1 MATPPSPRLVSGL
14 LSLAL
19 AVAAAPAVAQDRDGK
34 IEMGGVDIESLLDL
48 SVEAVSRHPER
59 ASAAPAAVFV
69 VTAEDIRRYGF
80 RSLQELLGSVPGL
93 FAYPDDFPQI
103 GVRGMGILGDL
114 TTRILVLVDGHPLN
128 NAMGLDLARG
138 VPVPIDALERV
149 EVIEGPV
156 GSVYGASAF
165 FGVVNLVTSATAR
178 GSEVQV
184 GGQAA
189 QGEVRAGAATAT
201 WRGGVSSA
209 AVLLSAHASAT
220 RGMDWTFPEAA
231 DPPTSVP
238 GGKIEHLDFG
248 DDQSGYLRLGWSAL
262 DARAGCARGWSGL
275 PGQMRPSRDRVL
287 EGLSCLADVSWRW
300 APLDALTLTPR
311 VSVDHVEQRAS
322 RSYTD
327 AGGTSSPYDIGG
339 RDRWY
344 TAELRADWRP
354 VEAVRLDAGLTVQ
367 DHLVQARTSSPV
379 PGLAS
384 LYRHRYR
391 ALNGWLQAEARPV
404 RSLTL
409 DAGLTLTRHSLFHE
423 RVTPRAAVVWQPTG
437 QDTAKAIWSN
447 GFRPPTILEAFVQDD
462 LQLVANPDLRP
473 ERVTSVELGY
483 EHRFAGT
490 ASLAVRLFRNRY
502 RDLIAY
508 EVIPDPGSTE
518 PPNPT
523 DPSDFRRRAKNGE
536 GLEVRGGEVAGTIRW
551 GRWLQSYGGASLQEA
566 SASRR
571 PNFPRWTANLAL
583 SSRAVW
589 RPLLLSVRATA
600 MAARAKPAEGLRPGE
615 RRTVPPALSLAAHA
629 ALDVPGVPGLVV
641 ELSVTNAL
649 DARNASPAPAVYR
662 PITELPQAAR
672 TWGADLRWLF

>member
-1 MATPPSPRLVSGL
+1 MATPPSPRLPSGL
-14 LSLAL
+14 LALVLA
-19 AVAAAPAVAQDRDGK
+19 AAAAPALAQDRDGK
-34 IEMGGVDIESLLDL
+34 IEMGAVDIESLLDL
-48 SVEAVSRHPER
+48 SVEAVSRRPER
-59 ASAAPAAVFV
+59 ASGAPAAVFV
-69 VTAEDIRRYGF
+69 VTADDVRRHGF

-93 FAYPDDFPQI
+93 FAYPDDFPQVGI
-103 GVRGMGILGDL
+103 RGMGILGDL
-114 TTRILVLVDGHPLN
+114 TTRVLVLVDGHPLN
-128 NAMGLDLARG
+128 NAMGVDLARG
-138 VPVPIDALERV
+138 VPVPLDAVERV

-156 GSVYGASAF
+156 GSVYGPSAF

-178 GSEVQV
+178 NSEVRV
-184 GGQAA
+184 GGDAA
-189 QGEVRAGAATAT
+189 QGEVRAGEATAT
-201 WRGGVSSA
+201 WRGGLGSA

-238 GGKIEHLDFG
+238 GGKAEHLDFG
-248 DDQSGYLRLGWSAL
+248 DDQRGYLRLGWSAL

-287 EGLSCLADVSWRW
+287 EGLNCLADVSWRW
-300 APLDALTLTPR
+300 APLDAVTLTPR
-311 VSVDHVEQRAS
+311 VSVDHVEQRAT

-327 AGGTSSPYDIGG
+327 AGGTSSPYAIGG
-339 RDRWY
+339 HDRWY

-367 DHLVQARTSSPV
+367 DHDVLARASSSV

-384 LYRHRYR
+384 LFHRRYQVS
-391 ALNGWLQAEARPV
+391 NGWVQAEARPV
-404 RSLTL
+404 ASLAL
-409 DAGLTLTRHSLFHE
+409 DAGLTMTRHSLFHG

-447 GFRPPTILEAFVQDD
+447 GFRPPTILEAFVEDD
-462 LQLVANPDLRP
+462 LQLVANPELRP
-473 ERVTSVELGY
+473 ERVTSVEVVY

-490 ASLAVRLFRNRY
+490 ASLATRLFWNRY
-502 RDLIAY
+502 RDLIVY
-508 EVIPDPGSTE
+508 EVIPAPGLPG
-518 PPNPT
+518 PPDPT
-523 DPSDFRRRAKNGE
+523 DPSDFRRRARNGD
-536 GLEVRGGEVAGTIRW
+536 GLEVRGVEVAGTIRW
-551 GRWLQSYGGASLQEA
+551 GRWLQGYGGASLQEA
-566 SASRR
+566 SAARR
-571 PNFPRWTANLAL
+571 PNFPQWTANLAL

-641 ELSVTNAL
+641 ELSVANAL
-649 DARNASPAPAVYR
+649 DARNGSPAPMVYR
-662 PITELPQAAR
+662 PVTELPQAAR
-672 TWGADLRWLF
+672 TWRADLRWRF